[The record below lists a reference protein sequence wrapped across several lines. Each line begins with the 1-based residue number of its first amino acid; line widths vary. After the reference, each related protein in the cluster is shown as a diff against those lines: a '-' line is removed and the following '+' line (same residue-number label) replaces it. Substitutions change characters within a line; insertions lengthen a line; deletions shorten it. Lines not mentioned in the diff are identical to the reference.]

1 MAWLVLIMHQTQA
14 GGKVLATSELG
25 NARPG
30 SRRLQAAALV
40 RNAWRR
46 VSEQGFEPSMIR

>member
-46 VSEQGFEPSMIR
+46 VS